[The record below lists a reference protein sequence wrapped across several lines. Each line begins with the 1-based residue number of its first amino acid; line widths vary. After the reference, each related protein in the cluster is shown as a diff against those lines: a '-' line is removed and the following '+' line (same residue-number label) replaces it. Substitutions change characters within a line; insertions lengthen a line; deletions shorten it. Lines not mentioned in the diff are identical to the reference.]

1 MRTSIRL
8 KDLAFMA
15 GVSVSTAPKALKN
28 RRDVSLITKNKI
40 KDLAIAYDYIP
51 NNAALSLQSRKTNTI
66 AVIVPEI
73 NNLVY
78 CNMLHYIQ
86 EFAYNK
92 GSKVLI
98 EQYSSYKDGEIT
110 CVDRLKDGCVDG
122 IVIIMTPKDNH
133 QFMYISIPVVVRNI
147 DKLSLSIQ
155 ECKSIGVELIKE
167 IFKKIDAK
175 KKIIHNKKQTK

>member
-15 GVSVSTAPKALKN
+15 GVSVSTASKALKN

-78 CNMLHYIQ
+78 LNFQ
-86 EFAYNK
+86 
-92 GSKVLI
+92 
-98 EQYSSYKDGEIT
+98 
-110 CVDRLKDGCVDG
+110 
-122 IVIIMTPKDNH
+122 
-133 QFMYISIPVVVRNI
+133 ISEDYDENI
-147 DKLSLSIQ
+147 
-155 ECKSIGVELIKE
+155 IKE
-167 IFKKIDAK
+167 IFFNVNYGRACDENLLVNLIEETIKGF
-175 KKIIHNKKQTK
+175 